1 MRGPT
6 QEPARSPARTYCL
19 TLREEADNNNPGAEM
34 TKDSS
39 LGCAAVAH
47 PVGGFTERK
56 GTNLLKPEMEER
68 LNEQFNLE
76 LYSAYLYYAMT
87 AYFESLSLKGFSHW
101 MSLQA
106 QEELLH
112 VSKLFQHIND
122 RAGRVVFNAVEA
134 PPNVWESPLK
144 VMEAAYAHEC
154 LVSERINEEVSFALS
169 LNDHTSVTFLQWFVA
184 EQVEEESVADDIVQK
199 LKIIGDNS
207 SALFLLD
214 QELGQRPAVSIDAE
228 AGDA

>member
-1 MRGPT
+1 
-6 QEPARSPARTYCL
+6 
-19 TLREEADNNNPGAEM
+19 
-34 TKDSS
+34 
-39 LGCAAVAH
+39 
-47 PVGGFTERK
+47 
-56 GTNLLKPEMEER
+56 
-68 LNEQFNLE
+68 
-76 LYSAYLYYAMT
+76 MT

-122 RAGRVVFNAVEA
+122 RAGRVVFNAIEA
-134 PPNVWESPLK
+134 PPSVWDSPLK

-154 LVSERINEEVSFALS
+154 TVSESINEEVGFALS

-184 EQVEEESVADDIVQK
+184 EQVEEEAVADEIVQK

-214 QELGQRPAVSIDAE
+214 HELGQRPAVSLDAE
-228 AGDA
+228 AGGA